1 MSTSA
6 TGPGNGDYDE
16 QGGGEGASGGAFHE
30 RDSASGHHGPDGGR
44 PGTPG
49 TRGLGGEPA
58 PAGPAADLPNAP
70 DQHEQRP
77 PAGQDPY
84 VPGQDP
90 HTGRMQGGYGQDPA
104 GSAPAP
110 QGGYQQ
116 GGYQQGGY
124 QQAGYQQGGYQQGG
138 YPQSGYQ
145 QAGYQQGG
153 YQQTG
158 YQQAGYNQGPFR
170 RPYGPQKSRVIAG
183 VLGILLGSLGIHRF
197 YLGFTTIGIIQIL
210 MSTVGAAFT
219 FGLSAVAAGIWGL
232 IEGIMILVGSEPFR
246 KDAQGIPLKD

>member
-6 TGPGNGDYDE
+6 TGPDNGDHDG
-16 QGGGEGASGGAFHE
+16 QSGGERLSGDGSHE
-30 RDSASGHHGPDGGR
+30 RDPASGHHGPGDGP
-44 PGTPG
+44 PGAPG
-49 TRGLGGEPA
+49 SQRLGGEA
-58 PAGPAADLPNAP
+58 AQEGPAADLPYAP

-77 PAGQDPY
+77 TAFQDPY

-90 HTGRMQGGYGQDPA
+90 HTGRVQGGYGQNPA

-110 QGGYQQ
+110 QGGYNQ
-116 GGYQQGGY
+116 GGYNQDGYQQGGY
-124 QQAGYQQGGYQQGG
+124 NQDGYQQDGYQQGGYNQR
-138 YPQSGYQ
+138 
-145 QAGYQQGG
+145 
-153 YQQTG
+153 
-158 YQQAGYNQGPFR
+158 GYNQTPSG
-170 RPYGPQKSRVIAG
+170 RPYAPQKSRVIAG

-210 MSTVGAAFT
+210 MSTVGAVFT
-219 FGLSAVAAGIWGL
+219 FGLSAIAAGIWGL